1 MVVVFRFHYRF
12 LLICVLCVVV
22 EREEKVCV
30 VVQGPLLKGKKKE
43 CVLVQGPLEEK
54 LLCKD
59 LLCVLVPGLVE
70 QMDMSQQLPR
80 LHPCVVVEGGV
91 EKKDASLERRLDPL
105 PSATRPIHQTSSALL
120 RATSALDEHLFP

>member
-30 VVQGPLLKGKKKE
+30 VVQGPL
-43 CVLVQGPLEEK
+43 EEK
-54 LLCKD
+54 LLRKD

-70 QMDMSQQLPR
+70 EEDMSQQLPR
-80 LHPCVVVEGGV
+80 LYLCVVVEGGVEKKEGGVEKKEGGV

-120 RATSALDEHLFP
+120 RATSAPDEHLFP